1 MIDWFHQI
9 FRKAKLLKNEIK
21 IRWEMAAVDVIL
33 ERAIEREEDL
43 LKLQKFF
50 TEIINENEK
59 ELQIVKEKIEQL
71 KIEERRMHEEY
82 NNRIFKY

>member
-21 IRWEMAAVDVIL
+21 FRWEMAAVDVDL
-33 ERAIEREEDL
+33 KRAIEREEDL

-50 TEIINENEK
+50 TEIINENKK

-71 KIEERRMHEEY
+71 KIEERRMQEEY

>member
-21 IRWEMAAVDVIL
+21 FRWEMAAVDVNL

-71 KIEERRMHEEY
+71 KIEERRMQEEH